1 MGPTNGEP
9 TAKQRPE
16 KQTNAQTEERAN
28 EQQEWANGLPHD
40 RVNDQT
46 VHQSFTGENERTR
59 NRVNELAKQ
68 GEKLNACEWTAL
80 QFKFKWIDV
89 RIFFM

>member
-28 EQQEWANGLPHD
+28 EQQE
-40 RVNDQT
+40 
-46 VHQSFTGENERTR
+46 
-59 NRVNELAKQ
+59 
-68 GEKLNACEWTAL
+68 
-80 QFKFKWIDV
+80 
-89 RIFFM
+89 